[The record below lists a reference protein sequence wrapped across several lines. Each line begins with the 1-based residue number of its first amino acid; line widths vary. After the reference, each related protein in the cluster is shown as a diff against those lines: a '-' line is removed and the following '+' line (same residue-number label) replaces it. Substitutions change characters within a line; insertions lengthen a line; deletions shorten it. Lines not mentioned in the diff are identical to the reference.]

1 MAQNHSNA
9 ALPMVWEW
17 PITRY
22 CQWLADGP
30 QLLRSSAANS
40 FELAHLSKE
49 IGNADDMELAKFT
62 PNETLP
68 MASCW
73 PRFHCGTADGIG
85 VAHN

>member
-22 CQWLADGP
+22 CRWLADGP

-40 FELAHLSKE
+40 FELAHQSKE
-49 IGNADDMELAKFT
+49 VGNADGMELAKL
-62 PNETLP
+62 PSNEMLP
-68 MASCW
+68 IVS
-73 PRFHCGTADGIG
+73 
-85 VAHN
+85 